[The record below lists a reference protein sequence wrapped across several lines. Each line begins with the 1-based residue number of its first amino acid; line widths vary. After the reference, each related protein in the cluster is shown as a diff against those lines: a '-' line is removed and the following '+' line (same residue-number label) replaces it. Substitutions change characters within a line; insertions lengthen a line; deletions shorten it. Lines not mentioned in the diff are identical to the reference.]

1 MNPFSIAI
9 LAGGKSSRMG
19 QNKALLDIGGKPL
32 LQIMLERLAP
42 LEAEI
47 FLIANDSETY
57 QQFNLP
63 IFPDTIPNKAAL
75 GGIYTALLHS
85 KHEACFVLACDMPLI
100 QPKLLRHMADL
111 IAEDSLT
118 LVPRFHQHPQAL
130 HSLYKKTCLKP
141 LETALEQNQ
150 LKIRQ
155 FFDSVNVQYFEDYQ
169 ALDPNGLSFVN
180 LNTPKDLL
188 LYQKLMNA

>member
-1 MNPFSIAI
+1 MTPFTIAI

-19 QNKALLDIGGKPL
+19 QNKALLDMGGKAL
-32 LQIMLERLAP
+32 LQIMLERLKS

-57 QQFNLP
+57 QQFKLP
-63 IFPDTIPNKAAL
+63 IIPDKISDKAAL

-85 KHEACFVLACDMPLI
+85 KTEACFVLACDMPLI
-100 QPKLLRHMADL
+100 EAKLLRHMADS
-111 IAEDSLT
+111 ITEDALA

-130 HSLYKKTCLKP
+130 HSLYKKSCLKP
-141 LETALEQNQ
+141 LETALSQNQ

-155 FFDSVNVQYFEDYQ
+155 FFDSINIQYFEDYKTI
-169 ALDPNGLSFVN
+169 DPNGLSFTN
-180 LNTPKDLL
+180 LNTPQDLQ
-188 LYQKLMNA
+188 LYQKLMNT